1 MLSGAALR
9 IVERAIALRIERGEE
24 IEATVRYYTKLSE
37 EQMQELITKYTAA
50 EAAKLGV
57 EEGDAE

>member
-9 IVERAIALRIERGEE
+9 IVERAIALRVERGED
-24 IEATVRYYTKLSE
+24 IEEVVRYYTKLSE
-37 EQMQELITKYTAA
+37 EQMNELIAKYTAQ

-57 EEGDAE
+57 EQ